1 MSLIEDIQAVCERVG
16 VSLYDTETVREFDE
30 NVFRI
35 YIVSENGIDVDKC
48 AHVSRL
54 LSPLFDVHPPMQGEY
69 RLEVSSPGIE
79 RALKTPEHYRLSI
92 GSKVKLT
99 TKEGEKVRGELI
111 EANEENFV
119 LRIEDQEIVFDYP
132 QIKKARTYFE
142 W

>member
-16 VSLYDTETVREFDE
+16 VFLYDTETIREFDE

-54 LSPLFDVHPPMQGEY
+54 LSPLFDVHPPMPGEY

-79 RALKTPEHYRLSI
+79 RNLKTPEHYHLSV
-92 GSKVKLT
+92 GANVKLT
-99 TKEGEKVRGELI
+99 TKEGEKLRGVLT
-111 EANEENFV
+111 EAHENDFV
-119 LRIEDQEIVFDYP
+119 LRIDDQEIVFEYP